1 MSLEE
6 QQAVVKIGKE
16 TFSII
21 EIPLSSTALVQDQK
35 KLLLGAVDLPAL
47 VDDLG
52 RVGNFIRIAYNGV
65 AGFTDLQISI
75 REIGV
80 DVTKL
85 CDKSAVTVSKFKTA
99 SGSILEDLQGTYR
112 FLMDGL
118 EDIALVT
125 LAAVADVAKDMAS
138 AAGELQKEFSD
149 EADKVEDTLK
159 KTMITKGSEHERKK
173 ELEKTAQGLMISKE
187 KAKQDREN
195 AEEDFKLFKEKYNQA
210 EAKQESLESS
220 ASNPFKAIANGFVA
234 PFTFGKK
241 VFDTDSDQRR
251 AQEAREEKL
260 KHLEEMKSQREARS
274 KALQDFAEFS
284 TRIENC
290 KDDAGLAQVAID
302 ALHQAMGGLQNLS
315 AVMMKAALFWKQMQV
330 HCGILAKD
338 KMKKIIEAGMKRP
351 PADRLSVWT
360 AVGFKKQAIEYYG
373 RWVALDDVCGIYM
386 RRIQETQKDLYG
398 YLTENPTLQQARKN
412 VRQLAATFAKDL
424 AAAQKAITDKEVE
437 DNEMI
442 KQLQEEISQDKSE
455 D

>member
-195 AEEDFKLFKEKYNQA
+195 AEEDFKLFKE
-210 EAKQESLESS
+210 
-220 ASNPFKAIANGFVA
+220 
-234 PFTFGKK
+234 
-241 VFDTDSDQRR
+241 
-251 AQEAREEKL
+251 
-260 KHLEEMKSQREARS
+260 
-274 KALQDFAEFS
+274 
-284 TRIENC
+284 
-290 KDDAGLAQVAID
+290 
-302 ALHQAMGGLQNLS
+302 
-315 AVMMKAALFWKQMQV
+315 
-330 HCGILAKD
+330 
-338 KMKKIIEAGMKRP
+338 
-351 PADRLSVWT
+351 
-360 AVGFKKQAIEYYG
+360 
-373 RWVALDDVCGIYM
+373 
-386 RRIQETQKDLYG
+386 
-398 YLTENPTLQQARKN
+398 
-412 VRQLAATFAKDL
+412 
-424 AAAQKAITDKEVE
+424 
-437 DNEMI
+437 
-442 KQLQEEISQDKSE
+442 
-455 D
+455 